1 MANDLIRIR
10 RDNETNWN
18 SENPTLGVGEIGY
31 DTTNKKLKVGN
42 GTDTW
47 TTLSYV
53 TAGITN
59 GTYGDIVVSGGGNT
73 WSLST
78 ALTNTINGKLNSGP
92 IDCGTPAS
100 ATQVIKLRRGTG
112 WTGVVLN
119 AGEIGY
125 DTAVNEI
132 RIGDGV
138 TTWAGLNPIGLPKIS
153 SFILND
159 LGDVVVSS
167 PQIGDLLSWNG
178 TNWVNYSLTPGPANI
193 QDLSNVQITSPTNTQ
208 VLQYNGTNWVNTTLS
223 LTGGG
228 VSDGDKGDI
237 TVSSSGAVWTVDAG
251 AISTSKL
258 GGDIT
263 AAGKALL
270 DDADAAAQR
279 TTLGAAAASHT
290 HSISDTTGLQTALD
304 NKVDDSQISAF
315 GLTLVDD
322 VDAASARSTL
332 GLGSIA
338 TQNANN
344 IAVTGGTLENVTVTT
359 GTYSSPVNEALLVP
373 VRKATAGTISK
384 GRPVYIVGSTGDNL
398 TVELARAD
406 TEATSAYTIG
416 IAATDITTTGGFIMQ
431 AGRLVNVDNLPTST
445 FVDGDAIYL
454 SETTAGGLRKTIPTA
469 PNHGVFLGFVVKAN
483 NGSSGIM
490 DVRIQNYQELEEL
503 SDVAISS
510 IAADHFLKRN
520 ATNTRWENVSPT
532 NARTALGV
540 GTGDTPTFAG
550 VGLANGESI
559 TNGTNGRI
567 DFNPSPTGST
577 AFTLYHDL
585 TSFNVGVRLGVIRT
599 SDNAVNPTGS
609 YIVFDTTAQIST
621 DKSLSFHSNDWMQL
635 RGTSTGLDTAQLSV
649 LTNNVNSSGAFA
661 LVDLSSI
668 GTTNRSPTTAHVD
681 PTFYVYS
688 ADNSQA
694 NDFVRMS
701 HDRTDGVIEAGIG
714 DLRLIAPGEVRFNG
728 NLIQNRLTVA
738 QSRLLG
744 RGSSSG
750 SGQPEEITIGSG
762 LSLTGTT
769 LSATGGG
776 GGVDEEFVIAMAIA
790 LG

>member
-290 HSISDTTGLQTALD
+290 HSISDTAGLQTALD

-701 HDRTDGVIEAGIG
+701 HDRTDGVIEAGNG

-738 QSRLLG
+738 QARLLG